1 MRIVPQAPLSLWTYS
16 AGRSFPAAT
25 EKQMGSDMK
34 GSDKNSLALAVFLS
48 GGFFL
53 AGCTSAS
60 EQTLR
65 TRYRETHDSFYET
78 PAAPS
83 AEAVF
88 SENSVFDDYIRHAFA
103 NSPKVRAAFDRWKA
117 ALERIPQARSLDDP
131 TLSFEYFVQQIDTRY
146 QMSLTQI
153 FPAFGKL
160 ALREKSAAA
169 EAEAAMHRFEAER
182 VLLYDRVSKAFF
194 EYYYLSRATAVT
206 AANLRLLADLE
217 NAVNARYTAGLTP
230 FSDLIKV
237 QVEKDRVANELA
249 AMQDERAAQSS
260 LLSGL
265 LNLRQQQI
273 LPWPEVKPSESS
285 ILDESLLAGMLENL
299 NPELK
304 AADAMVS
311 AGMYRKQLAR
321 RSYLPDFMLGAS
333 GMVMPGMGGEDET
346 DVALMAGISLPIW
359 HGKYRAEIREAEADT
374 RAAVSEKE
382 DMQNMLR
389 AELSMA
395 IFKARDAERR
405 KTLFGTSLIPK
416 AEQSLNAAQQ
426 EFSSGKADFMTLI
439 DAQRTLL
446 EFQLMAERAVAD
458 REIALAEI
466 GCCIGKFDISPPNLA
481 SGVLHEKN

>member
-1 MRIVPQAPLSLWTYS
+1 MKSLNKS
-16 AGRSFPAAT
+16 GLVLAT
-25 EKQMGSDMK
+25 
-34 GSDKNSLALAVFLS
+34 VLS
-48 GGFFL
+48 GGFL
-53 AGCTSAS
+53 LVGCASAP

-65 TRYRETHDSFYET
+65 TRYRETYDSFYET
-78 PAAPS
+78 PVAPS
-83 AEAVF
+83 AEVSF
-88 SENSVFDDYIRHAFA
+88 NENSVFADYIQHAFA
-103 NSPKVRAAFDRWKA
+103 NSPKVRAAFDLWKA
-117 ALERIPQARSLDDP
+117 ALERIPQARYLDDP

-146 QMSLTQI
+146 QVSLTQL

-169 EAEAAMHRFEAER
+169 EAEASMHTFEAER

-194 EYYYLSRATAVT
+194 EYHYLSRATAVT
-206 AANLRLLADLE
+206 ANNFQLLADLE
-217 NAVNARYTAGLTP
+217 SVVNTRYTAGLTP

-237 QVEKDRVANELA
+237 QVEKDRVANDLA

-260 LLSGL
+260 RLTGL

-273 LPWPEVKPSESS
+273 LPWPNVNPSESS
-285 ILDESLLAGMLENL
+285 ILEEPVLAGMLENL

-311 AGMYRKQLAR
+311 AGMYRQKLAH

-333 GMVMPGMGGEDET
+333 GMVMPGMSGMGDET
-346 DVALMAGISLPIW
+346 DVAFMAGISLPIW

-374 RAAVSEKE
+374 RAAVSEKA
-382 DMQNMLR
+382 DMNNMLR

-395 IFKARDAERR
+395 IFKTRDAERR
-405 KTLFGTSLIPK
+405 KKLFSTSLIPK
-416 AEQSLNAAQQ
+416 AEQSLTVAKQD
-426 EFSSGKADFMTLI
+426 FSSGKADFMTLI

-466 GCCIGKFDISPPNLA
+466 GCCIGKFDISPLNLTN
-481 SGVLHEKN
+481 GVLHETN